1 MRFDVVISYAREDF
15 AEAERLERALT
26 AERLVVFRDINQ
38 VQPGERFPDKVAQAI
53 DSCEAVVWLG
63 SESSLKSKW
72 VERELDYATEAE
84 KPIVPLYL
92 NREVREHTPGRLRIL
107 FPHVAYVDLE
117 ESGWDEGVAAVVRGL
132 REGAV
137 GAKAI
142 ARLNRGTGRRLHRS
156 QHLDARR
163 SVSLLAMMET
173 AAALILLTL
182 SVIFGSYWFI
192 ACVSLTG
199 WVMLLRTTR
208 STIRGIWLFDPAY
221 RLYIRL
227 LGFYLDYFQT
237 SFRPSPTLTQPAQ
250 SDRSTSSSGN
260 PLWFLNPLAYAL
272 LALGATFGAV
282 ASIAMTLALIGVTL
296 VLMLLGLATRSVATI
311 WTTIESPQSAARAIP
326 GNWRRI
332 VFVTDSTARLEIVP
346 GHTRFVKLSRAKH
359 EADDVLCRFL
369 DVRPETLFAELR
381 HPLLVSACLLGFA
394 ALVLLPA
401 VGKRVL
407 AYENANA
414 PSLALGAPIRLYGP
428 DRHNRTLPRISSG
441 SPAAPSQDAPATITN
456 ADTRSPRQ
464 RYRDLIDEHDRD
476 RKSRPS
482 GGDREADKKIEPP
495 RIRFEIYD
503 DKINTGRDWLRQAA
517 DEHFGS
523 SFDPADWVHW
533 FWRVDWYSR
542 WPVRQWGEWY
552 GPKLL
557 SFVLWCLLWTFLCAA
572 LAAYFGA
579 WCLVITYSLQTPLR
593 LIIFLPAIWYRLAL
607 KTTAVLYFPIIW
619 VCEEPVVSGRAP
631 IKELELFRTHPS
643 SRLGNWASIIFGLL
657 LTAKSYVRV
666 TSKSGGP
673 GLSDHSPLFGEE
685 AILIHSWEISL
696 ALCVLAT
703 FVLWYFVED
712 AISKYR
718 AGDSY
723 PIGTAARVVRRL
735 ARLRNGVAAYTTIS
749 FAYGWIRMYGPW
761 PIVDLFLFPWQPC

>member
-15 AEAERLERALT
+15 AEAERVERTLA
-26 AERLVVFRDINQ
+26 AEGLVVFRDVNR

-63 SESSLKSKW
+63 SAASLKSKW

-84 KPIVPLYL
+84 KPIIPLYL

-137 GAKAI
+137 GAK
-142 ARLNRGTGRRLHRS
+142 GPEGPQHSDGRRRL
-156 QHLDARR
+156 
-163 SVSLLAMMET
+163 SLLAMMET

-182 SVIFGSYWFI
+182 SVTFGSYWFI

-199 WVMLLRTTR
+199 WAMLLRTTR
-208 STIRGIWLFDPAY
+208 STIRGMWLFDPAY
-221 RLYIRL
+221 RLYIKL
-227 LGFYLDYFQT
+227 LGFYLDYFRT
-237 SFRPSPTLTQPAQ
+237 SFRPSPTLKQPSQ

-260 PLWFLNPLAYAL
+260 PLWFLSPLAYL
-272 LALGATFGAV
+272 WLALGATFGAV

-296 VLMLLGLATRSVATI
+296 VLMFLGLATRLVATV

-326 GNWRRI
+326 CNWRRI

-359 EADDVLCRFL
+359 EADDVLSRFL

-381 HPLLVSACLLGFA
+381 RPLLVSACLLGFA

-407 AYENANA
+407 AYESAKKPA
-414 PSLALGAPIRLYGP
+414 LALGLPAMRLYGP
-428 DRHNRTLPRISSG
+428 DRHNRTFPRTSSG
-441 SPAAPSQDAPATITN
+441 SPAVPSQDAPATITN
-456 ADTRSPRQ
+456 ADKRSPRQ
-464 RYRDLIDEHDRD
+464 RYLDLIDEHDGD
-476 RKSRPS
+476 REGLPS
-482 GGDREADKKIEPP
+482 GGDLEADKEIEPV
-495 RIRFEIYD
+495 RIRFGIYD
-503 DKINTGRDWLRQAA
+503 DNSNTRRDWLRQAA

-523 SFDPADWVHW
+523 SFDPADWMHW
-533 FWRVDWYSR
+533 LWRVDWYSS
-542 WPVRQWGEWY
+542 WPVRQWGGWY
-552 GPKLL
+552 VPNLL
-557 SFVLWCLLWTFLCAA
+557 SFVLFCLLWALLCSA
-572 LAAYFGA
+572 LAAYFWA

-607 KTTAVLYFPIIW
+607 KTTAVVYFPFIW
-619 VCEEPVVSGRAP
+619 ICEEPIASGRAP
-631 IKELELFRTHPS
+631 IKELELYRTHPS
-643 SRLGNWASIIFGLL
+643 SRLGNWASVICGLL
-657 LTAKSYVRV
+657 LTVKLYFRV
-666 TSKSGGP
+666 TPKSGEP
-673 GLSDHSPLFGEE
+673 SLSDHGPLFGKEV
-685 AILIHSWEISL
+685 LLFHSWEASL

-703 FVLWYFVED
+703 FVLWYVVED

-718 AGDSY
+718 AGESY

-735 ARLRNGVAAYTTIS
+735 ARLRNGVAAYTTLS
-749 FAYGWIRMYGPW
+749 FAYGWIRMYYGPW
-761 PIVDLFLFPWQPC
+761 PIVDWFLFPWQPC